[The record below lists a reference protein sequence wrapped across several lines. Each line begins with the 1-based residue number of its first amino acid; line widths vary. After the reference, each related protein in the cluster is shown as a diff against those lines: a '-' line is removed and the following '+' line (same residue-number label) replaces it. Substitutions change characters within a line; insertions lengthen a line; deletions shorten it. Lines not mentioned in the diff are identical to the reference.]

1 MTKVLIVD
9 DESPVRDAV
18 KLLGEW
24 DRLGVT
30 CLLEAQN
37 GDEAKRLIEQ
47 ERPSLVLTDIQ
58 MPQCNGI
65 ELMEWIH
72 QQASATKLVVLTG
85 YDEYSYM
92 RRAIQL
98 GSFDYLLKPI
108 DPDMLNDTLERA
120 LSDIEPEETETDP
133 ILQIGTYIE
142 QHYAEELSLQGMSER
157 FYLSREY
164 ISRRFKQQYGV
175 NLSEYLLTIRMCEA
189 KRLLESSRQ
198 RIYEVAQAVG
208 FSDDKY
214 FRKVFKKQV
223 GVTPNEYR
231 EQYQRQA

>member
-9 DESPVRDAV
+9 DESPVREAM

-24 DRLGVT
+24 ERFGVKAV
-30 CLLEAQN
+30 LEAKN
-37 GDEAKRLIEQ
+37 GLEAKALIEQ
-47 ERPSLVLTDIQ
+47 ERPALILSDIQ
-58 MPQCNGI
+58 MPHCDGI
-65 ELMEWIH
+65 ELMEWVH
-72 QQASATKLVVLTG
+72 DHASSSKLVVLTG

-92 RRAIQL
+92 RRAIQY

-108 DPDMLNDTLERA
+108 DPDVLNDSLSRA
-120 LSDIEPEETETDP
+120 LADVVKESSEDP
-133 ILQIGTYIE
+133 IAQIGTYIE
-142 QHYAEELSLQGMSER
+142 QHFAEELSLQGMSER

-175 NLSEYLLTIRMCEA
+175 NLSEYVLTIRMNEA
-189 KRLLESSRQ
+189 KRLLETSRQ

-223 GVTPNEYR
+223 GVTPNEFR
-231 EQYQRQA
+231 EQVQRQA

>member
-9 DESPVRDAV
+9 DESPVREAV

-24 DRLGVT
+24 ERFGMKAV
-30 CLLEAQN
+30 LEAKN
-37 GDEAKRLIEQ
+37 GLEAKALIEQ
-47 ERPSLVLTDIQ
+47 ERPALILSDIQ
-58 MPQCNGI
+58 MPHCDGI
-65 ELMEWIH
+65 ELMEWVH
-72 QQASATKLVVLTG
+72 DHASSSKLVVLTG

-92 RRAIQL
+92 RRAIQY

-108 DPDMLNDTLERA
+108 DPDVLNDSLSRA
-120 LSDIEPEETETDP
+120 LADVVKESSEDP
-133 ILQIGTYIE
+133 IAQIGTYIE
-142 QHYAEELSLQGMSER
+142 QHFAEELSLQGMSER

-175 NLSEYLLTIRMCEA
+175 NLSEYVLTIRMNEA
-189 KRLLESSRQ
+189 KRLLETSRQ

-223 GVTPNEYR
+223 GVTPNEFR
-231 EQYQRQA
+231 EQVQRQA

>member
-9 DESPVRDAV
+9 DESPVREAV

-24 DRLGVT
+24 ERFGVKAV
-30 CLLEAQN
+30 LEAKN
-37 GDEAKRLIEQ
+37 GLEAKALIEQ
-47 ERPSLVLTDIQ
+47 ERPALILSDIQ
-58 MPQCNGI
+58 MPHCDGI
-65 ELMEWIH
+65 ELMEWVH
-72 QQASATKLVVLTG
+72 DHASSSKLVVLTG

-92 RRAIQL
+92 RRAIQY

-108 DPDMLNDTLERA
+108 DPDVLNDSLSRA
-120 LSDIEPEETETDP
+120 LADVVKESSEDP
-133 ILQIGTYIE
+133 ITQIGTYIE
-142 QHYAEELSLQGMSER
+142 QHFAEELSLQGMSER

-175 NLSEYLLTIRMCEA
+175 NLSEYVLTIRMNEA
-189 KRLLESSRQ
+189 KRLLETSRQ

-223 GVTPNEYR
+223 GVTPNEFR
-231 EQYQRQA
+231 EQVQRQA

>member
-9 DESPVRDAV
+9 DESPVREAV

-24 DRLGVT
+24 ERLGVT
-30 CLLEAQN
+30 TVIEASN
-37 GDEAKRLIEQ
+37 GNEAKELIAT
-47 ERPSLVLTDIQ
+47 ERPALVLSDIQ
-58 MPQCNGI
+58 MPGCNGI
-65 ELMEWIH
+65 ELMEWLH
-72 QQASATKLVVLTG
+72 QEAESAKLIVLTG

-108 DPDMLNDTLERA
+108 DPDVLNDTLERA
-120 LSDIEPEETETDP
+120 LVDIRPSSEDP
-133 ILQIGTYIE
+133 IVQIGAFIE
-142 QHYAEELSLQGMSER
+142 RHYAEELSLQEMSER
-157 FYLSREY
+157 FFLSREY
-164 ISRRFKQQYGV
+164 ISRRFKQHYGV
-175 NLSEYLLTIRMCEA
+175 NLSEYLLSIRMLEA
-189 KRLLESSRQ
+189 KRLLETSRQ

-231 EQYQRQA
+231 EHYQRQL

>member
-9 DESPVRDAV
+9 DESPVREAV

-24 DRLGVT
+24 ERFGVKAV
-30 CLLEAQN
+30 LEAKN
-37 GDEAKRLIEQ
+37 GLEAKALIEQ
-47 ERPSLVLTDIQ
+47 ERPALILSDIQ
-58 MPQCNGI
+58 MPHCDGI
-65 ELMEWIH
+65 ELMEWVH
-72 QQASATKLVVLTG
+72 DHASSSKLVVLTG

-92 RRAIQL
+92 RRAIQY

-108 DPDMLNDTLERA
+108 DPDVLNDSLSRA
-120 LSDIEPEETETDP
+120 LADVVKESSEDP
-133 ILQIGTYIE
+133 IAQIGTYIE
-142 QHYAEELSLQGMSER
+142 QHFAEELSLQGMSER

-175 NLSEYLLTIRMCEA
+175 NLSEYVLTIRMNEA
-189 KRLLESSRQ
+189 KRLLETSRQ

-223 GVTPNEYR
+223 GVTPNEFR
-231 EQYQRQA
+231 EQVQRQA

>member
-9 DESPVRDAV
+9 DESPVREAV

-24 DRLGVT
+24 ERFGVT
-30 CLLEAQN
+30 TLLEAKN
-37 GDEAKRLIEQ
+37 GLEAKMLIEQ
-47 ERPSLVLTDIQ
+47 EQPALILSDIQ
-58 MPQCNGI
+58 MPHCDGV
-65 ELMEWIH
+65 ELMEWVH
-72 QQASATKLVVLTG
+72 DHASSSKLVVLTG

-92 RRAIQL
+92 RRAIQY

-108 DPDMLNDTLERA
+108 DPDVLNDTLARA
-120 LSDIEPEETETDP
+120 LTDVVVESSEDP
-133 ILQIGTYIE
+133 IAQIGTFIE
-142 QHYAEELSLQGMSER
+142 QHFAEELSLQGMSER

-175 NLSEYLLTIRMCEA
+175 NLSEYVLTIRMNEA
-189 KRLLESSRQ
+189 KRLLETSRQ

-223 GVTPNEYR
+223 GVTPNEFR
-231 EQYQRQA
+231 EQVQRQA

>member
-9 DESPVRDAV
+9 DESPVREAV

-24 DRLGVT
+24 ERFGVKVV
-30 CLLEAQN
+30 LEAKN
-37 GDEAKRLIEQ
+37 GLEAKALIEQ
-47 ERPSLVLTDIQ
+47 ERPAVILSDIQ
-58 MPQCNGI
+58 MPHCDGI
-65 ELMEWIH
+65 ELMEWVH
-72 QQASATKLVVLTG
+72 DHASSSKLVVLTG

-92 RRAIQL
+92 RRAIQY

-108 DPDMLNDTLERA
+108 DPDVLNDTLSRA
-120 LSDIEPEETETDP
+120 LAGVMKGSSEDP
-133 ILQIGTYIE
+133 IAQIGTYIE
-142 QHYAEELSLQGMSER
+142 QHFAEELSLQGMSER

-164 ISRRFKQQYGV
+164 ISRRFKQQYGL
-175 NLSEYLLTIRMCEA
+175 NLSEYVLTIRMNEA
-189 KRLLESSRQ
+189 KRLLETSRQ

-223 GVTPNEYR
+223 GVTPNEFR
-231 EQYQRQA
+231 EQVQRQA

>member
-9 DESPVRDAV
+9 DESPVREAV

-24 DRLGVT
+24 ERFGVKAV
-30 CLLEAQN
+30 LEAKN
-37 GDEAKRLIEQ
+37 GLEAKALIEQ
-47 ERPSLVLTDIQ
+47 ERPALILSDIQ
-58 MPQCNGI
+58 MPHCDGI
-65 ELMEWIH
+65 ELMEWVH
-72 QQASATKLVVLTG
+72 DHASSSKLVVLTG

-92 RRAIQL
+92 RRAIQY

-108 DPDMLNDTLERA
+108 DPDVLNDTLSRA
-120 LSDIEPEETETDP
+120 LAGVMTDSSEDP
-133 ILQIGTYIE
+133 IAQIGTYIE
-142 QHYAEELSLQGMSER
+142 QHFAEELSLQGMSER

-175 NLSEYLLTIRMCEA
+175 NLSEYVLTIRMNEA
-189 KRLLESSRQ
+189 KRLLETSRQ

-223 GVTPNEYR
+223 GVTPNEFR
-231 EQYQRQA
+231 EQVQRQA

>member
-9 DESPVRDAV
+9 DESPVREAV

-30 CLLEAQN
+30 KVIEAQD
-37 GDEAKRLIEQ
+37 GEEAKRIIAK
-47 ERPSLVLTDIQ
+47 ERPALIISDLQ
-58 MPQCNGI
+58 MPRCNGI
-65 ELMEWIH
+65 ELMEWVH
-72 QQASATKLVVLTG
+72 KEAEATKLIVLTG

-108 DPDMLNDTLERA
+108 DPDVLNETLARA
-120 LSDIEPEETETDP
+120 LADVIPDEDDP
-133 ILQIGTYIE
+133 ILQIGAFIE
-142 QHYAEELSLQGMSER
+142 RHYAEELSLQGMSER

-175 NLSEYLLTIRMCEA
+175 NLSEYLLSIRMLEA
-189 KRLLESSRQ
+189 KRLLETSRQ

-223 GVTPNEYR
+223 GITPNKYR
-231 EQYQRQA
+231 EQCHRLS

>member
-9 DESPVRDAV
+9 DESPVREAV

-24 DRLGVT
+24 ERFGVKAV
-30 CLLEAQN
+30 LEAKN
-37 GDEAKRLIEQ
+37 GLEAKALIEQ
-47 ERPSLVLTDIQ
+47 ERPALILSDIQ
-58 MPQCNGI
+58 MPHCDGI
-65 ELMEWIH
+65 ELMEWVH
-72 QQASATKLVVLTG
+72 DHASSSKLVVLTG

-92 RRAIQL
+92 RRAIQY

-108 DPDMLNDTLERA
+108 DPDVLNDTLSRA
-120 LSDIEPEETETDP
+120 LAGVMTESSEDP
-133 ILQIGTYIE
+133 IAQIGTYIE
-142 QHYAEELSLQGMSER
+142 QHFAEELSLQGMSER

-175 NLSEYLLTIRMCEA
+175 NLSEYVLTIRMNEA
-189 KRLLESSRQ
+189 KRLLETSRQ

-223 GVTPNEYR
+223 GVTPNEFR
-231 EQYQRQA
+231 EQVQRQA

>member
-9 DESPVRDAV
+9 DESPVREAV

-24 DRLGVT
+24 GQLGVT
-30 CLLEAQN
+30 KVIEAQD
-37 GDEAKRLIEQ
+37 GEEAKRIIAK
-47 ERPSLVLTDIQ
+47 ERPALILSDLQ
-58 MPQCNGI
+58 MPRCNGI
-65 ELMEWIH
+65 ELMEWVH
-72 QQASATKLVVLTG
+72 KEAEATKLIVLTG

-108 DPDMLNDTLERA
+108 DPDVLNETLARA
-120 LSDIEPEETETDP
+120 LADVTPDEADP
-133 ILQIGTYIE
+133 ILQIGAFIE
-142 QHYAEELSLQGMSER
+142 RHYAEELSLQGMSER

-175 NLSEYLLTIRMCEA
+175 NLSEYLLSIRMLEA
-189 KRLLESSRQ
+189 KRLLETSRQ

-223 GVTPNEYR
+223 GITPNEYR
-231 EQYQRQA
+231 EQCHRLS